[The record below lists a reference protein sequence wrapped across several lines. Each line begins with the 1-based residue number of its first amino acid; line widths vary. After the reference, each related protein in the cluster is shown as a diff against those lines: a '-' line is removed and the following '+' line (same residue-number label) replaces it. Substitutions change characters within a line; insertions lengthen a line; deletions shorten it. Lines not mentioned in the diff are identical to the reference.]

1 MSDVERDFIK
11 SLDKKILDASHED
24 LKKLQELDVKTQLQ
38 ELTFYDAYAKS
49 KPSGKK
55 QSQKTKTRVFRKS
68 KHR

>member
-11 SLDKKILDASHED
+11 SLDKKILNASQED

-38 ELTFYDAYAKS
+38 ELTFYDAYVKS
-49 KPSGKK
+49 NPAGKRKP
-55 QSQKTKTRVFRKS
+55 QKTKTQIFRKN

>member
-11 SLDKKILDASHED
+11 SLDKKILNASQED

-38 ELTFYDAYAKS
+38 ELTFYDAYVKS
-49 KPSGKK
+49 NPAGKG
-55 QSQKTKTRVFRKS
+55 QSQKTKTRIFRKN